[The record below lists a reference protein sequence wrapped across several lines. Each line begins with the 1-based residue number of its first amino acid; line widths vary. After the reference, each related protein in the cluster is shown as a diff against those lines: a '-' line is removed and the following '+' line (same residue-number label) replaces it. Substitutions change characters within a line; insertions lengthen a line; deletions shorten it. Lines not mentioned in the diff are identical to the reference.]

1 VLARAFE
8 SAGLPTTSI
17 ALLKEHVLRTKP
29 PRALFVPFP
38 FGYALGKPD
47 DPEFQHK
54 VLNAALQLLAAPAGP
69 LLVEFPEDG
78 DGPPRLIQASVVQN
92 LDAQG
97 DPADELTAMRRYYE
111 RWVEEH
117 EGRTAVGNS
126 GVPSRRFRG
135 LVRYLQAFVAG
146 TPYEYEKPAEVGE
159 LHFIRQAADDLKAF
173 MLEARMQ
180 QRPDERDNALQ
191 NWFWGQTAT
200 GLLLVR
206 VAQKLREQ
214 GEERPAFGIAR

>member
-1 VLARAFE
+1 M
-8 SAGLPTTSI
+8 PTTCI

-54 VLNAALQLLAAPAGP
+54 VLNTALHLLTAAAGP
-69 LLVEFPEDG
+69 LLVEFPEKG
-78 DGPPRLIQASVVQN
+78 DAPPRLIQASVVEN
-92 LDAQG
+92 INAQG
-97 DPADELTAMRRYYE
+97 DPADELTAMRRCYE
-111 RWVEEH
+111 LWVEEH
-117 EGRTAVGNS
+117 DGRTAVGNS

-135 LVRYLQAFVAG
+135 LIRYLQAYVG
-146 TPYEYEKPAEVGE
+146 GIPYEHEKPAEVSDV
-159 LHFIRQAADDLKAF
+159 HFMRQAADDLKAF

-180 QRPDERDNALQ
+180 QRPHDQDNALQ

-206 VAQKLREQ
+206 VAQKMREQ
-214 GEERPAFGIAR
+214 GEERSAFGIAR